1 MTNNQK
7 SIISSIVRVIII
19 IIVLVL
25 YLDQIY
31 HNTFKFNNL
40 IILLL
45 FVVIILMNTTLT
57 IKYKKRIKGLEDM
70 STGNQREFSVDIVI
84 TTPKD
89 ITTDQLTDEIIEFV
103 EDKGY
108 FMGGAVVEL
117 DIKEP
122 KTKANDTKN
131 TESN

>member
-1 MTNNQK
+1 M
-7 SIISSIVRVIII
+7 

-25 YLDQIY
+25 YLVQIY
-31 HNTFKFNNL
+31 YNTSKFNHL

-57 IKYKKRIKGLEDM
+57 IKYRKRIKDIEDM
-70 STGNQREFSVDIVI
+70 STGNQKEFSVDIVI
-84 TTPKD
+84 TTPRD

-103 EDKGY
+103 EEKGY
-108 FMGGAVVEL
+108 FMGGSVQEL
-117 DIKEP
+117 DINGEP
-122 KTKANDTKN
+122 KTKSDDTKS